1 MVERDVEGSE
11 PSPET
16 EEKDGQDILLFEDSE
31 EAASTASAGD
41 ESAAVRELQE
51 RYVRLSADFDNYRKR
66 MTREREE
73 ARKYALE
80 GFIKDL
86 LPVIDNLER
95 AIAHASSSPGD
106 EGNASGL
113 LAGVEMTL
121 KQFKGVLE
129 KVGARE
135 MASVGVPFDPS
146 CHEAVAHVESSEHE
160 NNVII
165 QEFQKGY
172 YLADRVLRP
181 AMVSV
186 AKRVESSGNSETISG
201 NA

>member
-1 MVERDVEGSE
+1 MTERDTQGTDI
-11 PSPET
+11 SPET
-16 EEKDGQDILLFEDSE
+16 EEKSGPAGSADE
-31 EAASTASAGD
+31 ESGEATASAPAEG
-41 ESAAVRELQE
+41 ESAALKDVQD
-51 RYVRLSADFDNYRKR
+51 RYMRLAADFDNYRKR

-95 AIAHASSSPGD
+95 AIAHASTGSAD

-129 KVGARE
+129 KAGAKE
-135 MASVGVPFDPS
+135 IDSVGVPFDPS

-160 NNVII
+160 NNTII

-186 AKRVESSGNSETISG
+186 AKRVDSGDTSETISG